1 MRYVRQAQE
10 QITML
15 TNRFKALEDVVAQ
28 LPPETQDTLAA
39 TLEDAL
45 RQMRQGEPII
55 AADDLAAAIT
65 RALERHGASLEYL
78 KDK

>member
-1 MRYVRQAQE
+1 
-10 QITML
+10 ML

-45 RQMRQGEPII
+45 RQMSQGEPAPAADI
-55 AADDLAAAIT
+55 AAVIE
-65 RALERHGASLEYL
+65 RALARHAASLEYL

>member
-1 MRYVRQAQE
+1 
-10 QITML
+10 ML
-15 TNRFKALEDVVAQ
+15 TNRFKALEYVVAQ

-45 RQMRQGEPII
+45 RHMQHGEPVADADLT
-55 AADDLAAAIT
+55 AAVE
-65 RALERHGASLEYL
+65 RALEQHAASLEYL